1 VEPSLAAI
9 SAAASV
15 ASVTSAAAN
24 ANHDLLKKT

>member
-15 ASVTSAAAN
+15 ASVTSAVASAS
-24 ANHDLLKKT
+24 HDQLKTT